1 MSSFT
6 TLIRLSRAVERPFC
20 TRIDLLLMIRLRGV
34 VSITMK
40 TLANAAD
47 PKSLL
52 AGQHMCT
59 RRISRVIPV
68 QEQSRKKDF
77 ERACMH
83 DQLSC
88 TREVAV
94 SLTLIYEVH
103 VVDDSRDATGI
114 AGHEVDNL
122 PDIRTRLGIPG
133 IAPISIGVR
142 MFALDG
148 PGDILALESFVV
160 DRSHELRTD
169 PSGSTT
175 TDP

>member
-34 VSITMK
+34 VSITIK

-52 AGQHMCT
+52 AGQREYTCT
-59 RRISRVIPV
+59 RRISTQVIPV

-77 ERACMH
+77 ERACLH

-103 VVDDSRDATGI
+103 IVDDARDATGI
-114 AGHEVDNL
+114 ASHEVDDL

-148 PGDILALESFVV
+148 ST
-160 DRSHELRTD
+160 LR
-169 PSGSTT
+169 
-175 TDP
+175 